1 MIALYALYRTRKILV
16 IGAVLATLYAGF
28 VLASRLY
35 RGMHWPTD
43 VGASIL
49 FASAWLLS
57 LRAILL
63 PGGHSGRASA
73 ARDVG
78 AAEPLRR

>member
-1 MIALYALYRTRKILV
+1 VGLARTHPRHPLLV
-16 IGAVLATLYAGF
+16 LSRVLAVLLPVF

-43 VGASIL
+43 VAASVVFTLVWL
-49 FASAWLLS
+49 FS

-63 PGGHSGRASA
+63 PPDVPDRPP
-73 ARDVG
+73 ART
-78 AAEPLRR
+78 